1 MSLRLASV
9 SAALARGEI
18 TSEALVRQCLARI
31 HAPGGEGARVFTAT
45 LDDQAIAEAQAAD
58 ARRAAGKALSPLDGI
73 PVSVKCL
80 FDVTGLVTHSG
91 SKVLAGAAPAAEDA
105 EAVKRLRAAGAVVLG
120 HTNMTEFAYSGLG
133 MNPHF
138 GTPGNPADRSRVPG
152 GSSSGAAISV
162 GDAMAVIGLGT
173 DTGGSCRIPAAF
185 CGLTGFKPTARRI
198 SAEGVY
204 PLSKTLDSIGAIAAD
219 VAGVAL
225 ADAVMA
231 GEDTGL
237 TPLPLSG
244 LKFGRLENYV
254 MDEVEPAVRQ
264 AYDAALEKLAAAGAE
279 IVPITLPLIE
289 QIPAMNAQG
298 GITGAEALT
307 LHRDLLATQEPAYD
321 PRVSVRIR
329 KAEAMAPGAYEALL
343 AQRREMIAGCDAATA
358 GLDAVLMPTT
368 PIVAPV
374 TAALDADD
382 ALYGKVNL
390 LALRNPTVANI
401 LDRCA
406 LSLPLA
412 GDGLPVGLMLMGETG
427 ADRRLLA
434 IGAAVEAAL
443 APVSKDQP

>member
-31 HAPGGEGARVFTAT
+31 HAPGGEGARAFTAT

-58 ARRAAGKALSPLDGI
+58 ARRAAGKPLSPLDGI

-80 FDVTGLVTHSG
+80 FDVAGLVTHSG
-91 SKVLAGAAPAAEDA
+91 SKVLAGAAPATEDA
-105 EAVKRLRAAGAVVLG
+105 QAVKRLRAAGAVVIG

-133 MNPHF
+133 MNPHY

-152 GSSSGAAISV
+152 GSSSGAAVSV

-204 PLSKTLDSIGAIAAD
+204 PLSTTLDSIGAIAAD

-231 GEDTGL
+231 GADPGL
-237 TPLPLSG
+237 APLPLSG

-254 MDEVEPAVRQ
+254 MEEVAPAVQQ
-264 AYDAALEKLAAAGAE
+264 AYDAALERLAAAGAV
-279 IVPITLPLIE
+279 IVPLTLPLIE

-298 GITGAEALT
+298 GITGAEALA
-307 LHRDLLATQEPAYD
+307 LHRDRLAAQEAAYD

-343 AQRREMIAGCDAATA
+343 AQRRAMIAGCDAATV
-358 GLDAVLMPTT
+358 GFDAVLMPTT
-368 PIVAPV
+368 PITAPV
-374 TAALDADD
+374 TADLDADD

-390 LALRNPTVANI
+390 LALRNPTVANV